1 MLFSLLLV
9 PISFT
14 PIFAATPNNSI
25 YFDDTDDV
33 NFILKGPSTITNQE
47 NSSYKLNGISD
58 YLILES
64 NLPEKLKEFS
74 ISIWVKP
81 DFKVGVPA
89 TLSIISESEAF
100 DLSINNDKIN
110 KNFVTFSV
118 YDGIKWHQV
127 TSKSEIKDNWTHVAA
142 TFSDETISI
151 FVNGIQE
158 NSQKIDGDYSLTHQ
172 YGVSTQNSLDYISS
186 KSYVLVG
193 AFTPLS
199 RADGLEKNYFSG
211 QIDDVMLYDTILL
224 QDQISTLYQN
234 DRISHK
240 PVIQNIKT
248 VSNSIGVANLFGF
261 ITDPNNPNDQ
271 KIEELSYEGYKI
283 KNLSPGNNLSIIS
296 ETSNDFSSI
305 SVTNQNANTDNQT
318 SEILDDE
325 AQSEPEISKPITGS
339 GSTTTICHIPSGD
352 ISAAFTV
359 NIFSSSVTIH
369 LDHGDTLGE
378 CAE

>member
-1 MLFSLLLV
+1 MIGKLSLLSLLFV
-9 PISFT
+9 SIGLT
-14 PIFAATPNNSI
+14 PIFAVAPNDSI
-25 YFDDTDDV
+25 YFDDLDDV
-33 NFILKGPSTITNQE
+33 NFILKGTSTITNQD
-47 NSSYKLNGISD
+47 NPSYLLNGIGD
-58 YLILES
+58 YMILES

-74 ISIWVKP
+74 ISVWVKP
-81 DFKVGVPA
+81 DFKVGAPA
-89 TLSIISESEAF
+89 TLSIISESNAF
-100 DLSINNDKIN
+100 DLSINNNQID

-118 YDGIKWHQV
+118 YDGIKWHHV
-127 TSKSEIKDNWTHVAA
+127 TSKSEIKDNWTHLAA
-142 TFSDETISI
+142 TYSDEKISI

-158 NSQKIDGDYSLTHQ
+158 NSQKIDGDYSFTHQ
-172 YGVSTQNSLDYISS
+172 FGISTQNSFDYISS
-186 KSYVLVG
+186 KSNVLVG

-283 KNLSPGNNLSIIS
+283 KNLSPGNYPSLITEIS
-296 ETSNDFSSI
+296 ENNPI
-305 SVTNQNANTDNQT
+305 NQT
-318 SEILDDE
+318 PKILEDEKQKVTEI
-325 AQSEPEISKPITGS
+325 AKPIVGS
-339 GSTTTICHIPSGD
+339 GITPTVCHIPSGD
-352 ISAAFTV
+352 VNGAFTIT
-359 NIFSSSVTIH
+359 IFSSSLDIH
-369 LDHGDTLGE
+369 LNHGDTLGE
-378 CAE
+378 CVE